1 MSWEQQEQE
10 GDQNLILPQNS
21 REKRFESG
29 PWLRDPSASKRTG
42 NDGKHWGRSPISGV
56 RQGVIDVSA
65 ETAHGKF

>member
-1 MSWEQQEQE
+1 MRWEQQEQE
-10 GDQNLILPQNS
+10 GDQKLILSQNS

-29 PWLRDPSASKRTG
+29 PWLRVSSASKRTG

-56 RQGVIDVSA
+56 WQGVIDVSA